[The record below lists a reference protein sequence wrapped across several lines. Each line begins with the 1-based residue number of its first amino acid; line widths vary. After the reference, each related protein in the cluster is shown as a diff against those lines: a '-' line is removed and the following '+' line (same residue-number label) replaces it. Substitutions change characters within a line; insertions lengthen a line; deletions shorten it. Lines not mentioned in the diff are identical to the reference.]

1 MRCALRLI
9 EKQVRDLRCPAA
21 VMQSPS
27 LICHWATGKAGR
39 GDDAEPEELPDRNAA
54 SPLRE
59 TGRRD
64 QSLDLCAFL
73 RFFAK
78 RLFYLCQCRVA
89 VNKSCKDGRVTIGE
103 V

>member
-1 MRCALRLI
+1 MIIYIKILSITSFADEVRAALNR
-9 EKQVRDLRCPAA
+9 EAGERPALSRSCHA
-21 VMQSPS
+21 ELPP
-27 LICHWATGKAGR
+27 IRHWATGKAGR

-78 RLFYLCQCRVA
+78 RLFICA
-89 VNKSCKDGRVTIGE
+89 GAGRP
-103 V
+103 